1 MNDLPLELISV
12 DELDSLACFTEIKKM
27 EETNTNR
34 MFDADINKVWKVKV
48 MHLFRENYEMKY
60 SYAHLHTVYGN
71 THIYTVHMYIDTYMH
86 IYMFVYL
93 WSLNLK
99 LWRDK
104 C

>member
-12 DELDSLACFTEIKKM
+12 DELESLACFTEIKKM

-60 SYAHLHTVYGN
+60 SYAHMHTVYGN
-71 THIYTVHMYIDTYMH
+71 THIYIIYVHTH
-86 IYMFVYL
+86 IYTHVCLCIYGA
-93 WSLNLK
+93 
-99 LWRDK
+99 
-104 C
+104 